1 MSETTQI
8 KLGFFGWL
16 RWGWRQLTTMRVA
29 LWLLVLLGVA
39 AIPGSLFPQ
48 QNTSPGLVAEYKK
61 NNPDLAVWVER
72 FDGFDVYGSVWFS
85 GIYLLLMIS
94 LIGCIIPR
102 LKLHIRA
109 WRTPPQAPPA
119 DFTKADVRFLVR
131 KDLSDAELIQLLPI
145 KRWRKKA
152 YENGFSAEAGLL
164 RETGNLAFHISLLAI
179 LVAVA
184 LGSGYGY
191 RGQVILREG
200 VSFSNVLAQ
209 YDSFNAGSQFSTD
222 DLRPF
227 NVLLDELEVD
237 WVVDGPTTG
246 APADFRAFVTYRES
260 ADDEIQTMVVGV
272 NNPLNVG
279 NASLFLIGHGY
290 APHIRVT
297 NPEGQVLFD
306 DTVIFLPKDGNFTSV
321 GVVKIP
327 DVEPQIGLDA
337 IFAPTGVVEE
347 MIGPHSVF
355 PALVDPVLYSS
366 AWVGDLGMDTG
377 VAQNVYLLDKTK
389 MENIGIEELRP
400 GDTWELPDGNV
411 TVEFVGVEQFATF
424 NIASDPGQNWALLA
438 AVLTILGV
446 IAALYIQRGYLWARR
461 NEAGEWE
468 IAIVGKE
475 VEKYVT
481 KLESNLAQAG
491 IEFENT
497 ATTAPTPQGENS

>member
-1 MSETTQI
+1 MSEETQI
-8 KLGFFGWL
+8 KLGIVGWL

-29 LWLLVLLGVA
+29 LWLLVLLGIA

-61 NNPDLAVWVER
+61 NNPTLAVWVER

-94 LIGCIIPR
+94 LVGCIIPR
-102 LKLHIRA
+102 AKLHFRA
-109 WRTPPQAPPA
+109 WRTPPQDPPR
-119 DFTKADVRFLVR
+119 DFSRMDVRLVLK
-131 KDLSDAELIQLLPI
+131 KDMELSEVIRLLPI
-145 KRWRKKA
+145 KRWRKQQ
-152 YENGFSAEAGLL
+152 YPDGFSAEAGLL
-164 RETGNLAFHISLLAI
+164 RETGNLAFHVSLLAI
-179 LVAVA
+179 LIAVA

-209 YDSFNAGSQFSTD
+209 YDSFNAGSQFETE

-227 NVLLDELEVD
+227 NVMLDELEVD
-237 WVVDGPTTG
+237 WVADGPTAG
-246 APADFRAFVTYRES
+246 APADFRAYVTYRES
-260 ADDEIQTMVVGV
+260 AQDETKTMVVGV

-297 NPEGQVLFD
+297 NSEGKVIFD

-337 IFAPTGVVEE
+337 IFAPTGIVTEE
-347 MIGPHSVF
+347 LGPHSVF
-355 PALVDPVLYSS
+355 PAMVDPVMFSS

-377 VAQNVYLLDKTK
+377 KAQNVYLLDKTN

-400 GDTWELPDGNV
+400 GETWELPEGLG
-411 TVEFVGVEQFATF
+411 TVEFVAVEQFATF

-438 AVLTILGV
+438 AILTILGV
-446 IAALYIQRGYLWARR
+446 VAALYIQRAYIWVRR
-461 NEAGEWE
+461 NESGAWE
-468 IAIVGKE
+468 IGLVGKE

-481 KLESNLAQAG
+481 KLESNLVAASV
-491 IEFENT
+491 EFENT
-497 ATTAPTPQGENS
+497 STAPTPQGEH